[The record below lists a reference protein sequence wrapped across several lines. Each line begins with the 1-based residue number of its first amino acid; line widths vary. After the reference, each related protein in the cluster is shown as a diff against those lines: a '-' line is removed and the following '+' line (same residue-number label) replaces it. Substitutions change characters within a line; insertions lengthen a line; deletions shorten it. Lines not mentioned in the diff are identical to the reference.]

1 MTRDEAMSLLLEHL
15 TAPHLIKHCL
25 AVEAAVRGY
34 ARRYGEDEE
43 LWGLA
48 GLLHDFDYEMHPSAD
63 QHPALGR
70 PILEARGVPEQVI
83 YAIQSH
89 ADYLGIP
96 RSHPLDKALY
106 ASDELSGFVMAVAMV
121 RPSKSLHDVDVRAVR
136 KKLKD
141 KAFAR
146 AVSREDIQRGAEEL
160 GLPLDEHI
168 ANVIESLQGA
178 AAELELDG
186 SARSGAP
193 STH

>member
-1 MTRDEAMSLLLEHL
+1 MTRDEAMGLLLEYL
-15 TAPHLIKHCL
+15 TAPHLIRHCL
-25 AVEAAVRGY
+25 AVEASVRGY
-34 ARRYGEDEE
+34 ARHFGEDEE

-48 GLLHDFDYEMHPSAD
+48 GLLHDFDYEIHPEAHE
-63 QHPALGR
+63 HPALGK
-70 PILEARGVPEQVI
+70 PILEDRGVPEAVI

-89 ADYLGIP
+89 ADYLDIP
-96 RSHPLDKALY
+96 RTHLLDKALY

-121 RPSKSLHDVDVRAVR
+121 RPSRSLHNVDARAVK

-168 ANVIESLQGA
+168 EHVISFLKPA
-178 AAELELDG
+178 AKELGLEG
-186 SARSGAP
+186 IPQPTS
-193 STH
+193 

>member
-1 MTRDEAMSLLLEHL
+1 MTRAEAMELLHEYL
-15 TAPHLIKHCL
+15 TAPHLIRHCL
-25 AVEAAVRGY
+25 AVEASVRGY
-34 ARRYGEDEE
+34 ARRFGEDEE

-48 GLLHDFDYEMHPSAD
+48 GLLHDFDYEIHPEAH
-63 QHPALGR
+63 QHPALGK
-70 PILEARGVPEQVI
+70 PILEARGVPEPVV

-89 ADYLGIP
+89 ADYLDVP

-121 RPSKSLHDVDVRAVR
+121 RPSKSLQDVDVRAVK

-146 AVSREDIQRGAEEL
+146 AVSREDIQRGADEL

-168 ANVIESLQGA
+168 ENVIGFLQPA
-178 AAELELDG
+178 ARELGLEG
-186 SARSGAP
+186 QPVASS
-193 STH
+193 